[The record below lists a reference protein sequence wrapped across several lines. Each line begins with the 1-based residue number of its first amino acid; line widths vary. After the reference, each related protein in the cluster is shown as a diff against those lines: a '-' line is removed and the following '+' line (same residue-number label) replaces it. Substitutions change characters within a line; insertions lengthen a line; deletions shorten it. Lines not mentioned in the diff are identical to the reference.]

1 MRSDLALTWQSSCY
15 SLGFTSSQSLTEWIS
30 QMKLYSISAQK
41 RLKQAATSLI
51 EVLVALA
58 VMGIVFI
65 SLYAGFSSG
74 FGIIQL
80 ARENLRGTQIML
92 EKMETIR
99 LYTWTQIN
107 SNGFIP
113 NSFTN
118 YYDPNRGSA
127 SGVEYHGRLTITDS
141 PITADYGR
149 QMKQVRVEVE
159 WMCGTVQRRR
169 EMTTLISR
177 YGLQNYI
184 Y

>member
-1 MRSDLALTWQSSCY
+1 MKLHLSQSSGV
-15 SLGFTSSQSLTEWIS
+15 S
-30 QMKLYSISAQK
+30 
-41 RLKQAATSLI
+41 RLQRATSLI

-58 VMGIVFI
+58 VMGVVFI

-80 ARENLRGTQIML
+80 ARENLRATQIML

-113 NSFTN
+113 TTFTN
-118 YYDPNRGSA
+118 FYDPTRA
-127 SGVEYHGRLTITDS
+127 AQLGVEYHGRLTISDS

-149 QMKQVRVEVE
+149 EMKMVTVEVE
-159 WMCGTVQRRR
+159 WECGQIPRRR
-169 EMTTLISR
+169 EMITLVSR